1 MNPLFTVCINR
12 ISPRRQRDKCS
23 LVDPFPDN
31 PEMQCSNRISPRRL
45 RRLVERDVCEG
56 YEYSFGQSSSDEVP
70 LTSGSQISSDTSLA
84 SLFTRP
90 IIDMSNFSTLVKFD
104 TFSRSNL
111 SPVQD
116 VRGNYGLN
124 IQIFKDNKGDNIISF
139 EIPRSY
145 IVRYRE
151 LMENVPGVTVQEK
164 LFNIILDNEE
174 FFNVTTMVDRSFSD
188 QAEINVPIMGTANR
202 QTIYIKLSDSILNEI
217 QNGYDI
223 NLIDEIEIRKDALRI
238 VTQWI
243 RDLRKNDDQFMNFL
257 SDKELNIVD
266 SIILLIY
273 NYSYVIESNR
283 VAANENR
290 FLLALAILGTY
301 LSVMSKI

>member
-1 MNPLFTVCINR
+1 MNPLFTVCNNR

-23 LVDPFPDN
+23 LIDPIPDN

-45 RRLVERDVCEG
+45 RRLAERDFCEG
-56 YEYSFGQSSSDEVP
+56 YEYSFSRSSSYEAPLDSGFQSSS
-70 LTSGSQISSDTSLA
+70 SDNA
-84 SLFTRP
+84 SLFTSP
-90 IIDMSNFSTLVKFD
+90 IIDMSNFSTLQKFD

-116 VRGNYGLN
+116 VTRNYDLN
-124 IQIFKDNKGDNIISF
+124 IQIFKDNRGDNVISF

-145 IVRYRE
+145 DRRYRE
-151 LMENVPGVTVQEK
+151 LMANVPGLTIQEK
-164 LFNIILDNEE
+164 LFNIVLDNEE
-174 FFNVTTMVDRSFSD
+174 FFNVTTIVDKSFSD
-188 QAEINVPIMGTANR
+188 QVKINVPIMGTANR
-202 QTIYIKLSDSILNEI
+202 QTIYIKLSDGVLNEV

-223 NLIDEIEIRKDALRI
+223 NLIDGTGVIRKDALRI

-243 RDLRKNDDQFMNFL
+243 RDLRKNDDQFKNFL
-257 SDKELNIVD
+257 IDKELDIVD
-266 SIILLIY
+266 SLILLIY

-283 VAANENR
+283 VSANENR

-301 LSVMSKI
+301 LSEMSK

>member
-1 MNPLFTVCINR
+1 MNPLFTVCNNR

-23 LVDPFPDN
+23 LIDPIPDN

-45 RRLVERDVCEG
+45 RRLTERDFCEG
-56 YEYSFGQSSSDEVP
+56 YEYSFSKSSSYEAPLDSGFQSSSDDV
-70 LTSGSQISSDTSLA
+70 
-84 SLFTRP
+84 SLFTDP
-90 IIDMSNFSTLVKFD
+90 IIDMSNFSTLQKFD

-116 VRGNYGLN
+116 VTRNQDLG
-124 IQIFKDNKGDNIISF
+124 IQIFKDNRGDNVISF

-145 IVRYRE
+145 DRRYRE
-151 LMENVPGVTVQEK
+151 LMANVPGLTVQEK

-174 FFNVTTMVDRSFSD
+174 FFDVTTIVDKSFSD
-188 QAEINVPIMGTANR
+188 QVKIDVPIMGTANR
-202 QTIYIKLSDSILNEI
+202 QTIYIKLSDGVLNEV

-223 NLIDEIEIRKDALRI
+223 SLIDGTGVIRKDALRI

-257 SDKELNIVD
+257 IDKELDIVD
-266 SIILLIY
+266 SLILLIY

-283 VAANENR
+283 VSANENR

-301 LSVMSKI
+301 LSEMSK